1 MSNLIIPWVGYIQ
14 PKVLFF
20 KGFFSL
26 LKHRQE
32 KKVNI
37 AQDLCESRSMLL
49 MIISLVDWC
58 IKEGTKRQFNYAK
71 YGIIL
76 SVRGWGN
83 VHWGDSKVYLN
94 LVQKFLYLVLT
105 PIQIWFDWN
114 IFWTSG
120 VFQNST
126 EKLSVIPKLGTQYLT
141 SRILNF

>member
-1 MSNLIIPWVGYIQ
+1 MSNLIICIQ
-14 PKVLFF
+14 PKVQ
-20 KGFFSL
+20 GFFSL
-26 LKHRQE
+26 LKHR
-32 KKVNI
+32 KKINI

-83 VHWGDSKVYLN
+83 VHWGDSEVYLN

-105 PIQIWFDWN
+105 PIQTWFDWN
-114 IFWTSG
+114 IFCMSSIFG
-120 VFQNST
+120 NSN
-126 EKLSVIPKLGTQYLT
+126 EKLSVNPKIWNQ
-141 SRILNF
+141 